1 MEPGASASA
10 RARVRVLIV
19 DDQQLVRE
27 GLKTLLEFEEGIEIV
42 GEATDGT
49 GGIAAFL
56 SSSPDVVLMDIR
68 MPGMDGVE
76 ATKRIRALDPEAK
89 ILVLTT
95 FDEDRLVFEAV
106 RSGARGYL
114 LKDISGAE
122 LAAAVH
128 DVAAG
133 GAALQPDV
141 ALKVMDAF
149 ARLAGRADAAG
160 SRPTE
165 PLSSRER
172 AVLALVAKGLSNKE
186 IASRLFL
193 AEGTVKNHVSAIL
206 TKIDARDRTQAAIRA
221 RDLGLLDEAAETD
234 DSDRH

>member
-1 MEPGASASA
+1 MEAGA
-10 RARVRVLIV
+10 RGRVRVLIV

-27 GLKTLLEFEEGIEIV
+27 GLKTLLELEEGIEIV
-42 GEATDGT
+42 GEAADGA
-49 GGIAAFL
+49 GGIAAFV
-56 SSSPDVVLMDIR
+56 SASPDVVLMDIR

-76 ATKRIRALDPEAK
+76 ATRRIRVLDPEAR
-89 ILVLTT
+89 ILILTT
-95 FDEDRLVFEAV
+95 FDEDRLVFEAI

-122 LAAAVH
+122 LAAAVR

-141 ALKVMDAF
+141 ALKVIDAF
-149 ARLAGRADAAG
+149 ARLAGRVDAAG
-160 SRPTE
+160 RRPAE
-165 PLSSRER
+165 PLSSRES
-172 AVLALVAKGLSNKE
+172 AVLALVARGLSNKE

-221 RDLGLLDEAAETD
+221 RDLGLLDEGTAP
-234 DSDRH
+234 

>member
-1 MEPGASASA
+1 MEPGASA
-10 RARVRVLIV
+10 RARVRVLVV

-42 GEATDGT
+42 GEAADGA

-122 LAAAVH
+122 LAAAVR

-160 SRPTE
+160 SRPAE

>member
-1 MEPGASASA
+1 LAAGA

-27 GLKTLLEFEEGIEIV
+27 GLRTLLELEEGIEIA
-42 GEATDGT
+42 GEAADGA
-49 GGIAAFL
+49 GGIAAFA
-56 SSSPDVVLMDIR
+56 SASPDVVLMDIR

-76 ATKRIRALDPEAK
+76 ATRRIRALDPEAK
-89 ILVLTT
+89 ILILTT
-95 FDEDRLVFEAV
+95 FDEDRLVFEAI

-122 LAAAVH
+122 LAAAVR
-128 DVAAG
+128 DVASG

-160 SRPTE
+160 QRLSE

-172 AVLALVAKGLSNKE
+172 AVLALVARGLSNKE

-206 TKIDARDRTQAAIRA
+206 TKIDARDRTQAAMRA
-221 RDLGLLDEAAETD
+221 RDLGLLDGGEETAD
-234 DSDRH
+234 PDRL

>member
-1 MEPGASASA
+1 MESGADES
-10 RARVRVLIV
+10 VRVLIV
-19 DDQQLVRE
+19 DDQQLIRE
-27 GLKTLLEFEEGIEIV
+27 GLRTLLELEKGIEIA
-42 GEATDGT
+42 GEAADGA
-49 GGIAAFL
+49 GGIAAFV
-56 SSSPDVVLMDIR
+56 SASPDVVLMDIR

-76 ATKRIRALDPEAK
+76 ATRRIRSVDPDAR
-89 ILVLTT
+89 ILILTT
-95 FDEDRLVFEAV
+95 FDEDRLVFEAI

-122 LAAAVH
+122 LAAAVR
-128 DVAAG
+128 DVASG

-141 ALKVMDAF
+141 ALKVMDAY

-160 SRPTE
+160 KRPSE

-172 AVLALVAKGLSNKE
+172 AVLALVARGLSNKE

-221 RDLGLLDEAAETD
+221 RDLGLLDGGAETD
-234 DSDRH
+234 DPDRRY

>member
-1 MEPGASASA
+1 LEPRAS
-10 RARVRVLIV
+10 VRVLVV

-42 GEATDGT
+42 GEAADGA

-76 ATKRIRALDPEAK
+76 ATKRIRALDPEAR
-89 ILVLTT
+89 ILILTT

-114 LKDISGAE
+114 LKDISGAA
-122 LAAAVH
+122 LAAAVR
-128 DVAAG
+128 DVASG
-133 GAALQPDV
+133 GAALGPDV
-141 ALKVMDAF
+141 ALKVMDAY

-160 SRPTE
+160 SLPAE

-172 AVLALVAKGLSNKE
+172 SVLALVAKGLSNKE

-221 RDLGLLDEAAETD
+221 RDLGLLDEGPDSAAVP
-234 DSDRH
+234 DRR